1 MDAKVGA
8 SPKRCTPQA
17 TQFDARCVKTMS
29 HITPTQSCVCNRYP
43 QQNKLRDRTCFGLM
57 DKYTARWRCQ
67 LLRWLGYV
75 IRMPFDR
82 FTPTLLSSWLPYK
95 RPKVCHGDDLR
106 PKTMI
111 KTHAKTF
118 DLDPK
123 HWSAMAANR
132 TTYIFTLASQDQMI
146 AVSQG
151 VSFDDDTRHVSATSH
166 LEIWF
171 PCPTLPN
178 LFLCVLYPLCT
189 FLVES
194 MLQFR
199 SWSITNYYI
208 VYILI

>member
-1 MDAKVGA
+1 MSSACPSIVLPRRC
-8 SPKRCTPQA
+8 SP
-17 TQFDARCVKTMS
+17 
-29 HITPTQSCVCNRYP
+29 
-43 QQNKLRDRTCFGLM
+43 
-57 DKYTARWRCQ
+57 
-67 LLRWLGYV
+67 LGYPT
-75 IRMPFDR
+75 RDQQR
-82 FTPTLLSSWLPYK
+82 FATED
-95 RPKVCHGDDLR
+95 GDDLR